1 MANAH
6 ELPILKE
13 HEDSISKCFR
23 CGLCRSV
30 CPSFEETGL
39 ESASP
44 RGRIQFAGALLDN
57 SISLKG
63 AFEER
68 MLDCLNCMKCSEIC
82 PSGVK
87 TDRIV
92 LAARAELARR
102 GKMNPVKKLIFNTV
116 LKNHHVL
123 ISLSKLAAL
132 GQKWFYEGNTIL
144 EALVP
149 KLSGMGD
156 KKLPSLAGKSAMKRL
171 PEVIPACGDK
181 ILRVG
186 YFVGC
191 ATNLLFPEIAEATVR
206 VLTRNNVEVVIPRGQ
221 VCCGIPVYSSGD
233 LRNAK
238 HLAEQN
244 LRVFRDLDIDCII
257 TDCA

>member
-1 MANAH
+1 MTKTN

-13 HEDSISKCFR
+13 HEDLISKCFR

-30 CPSFEETGL
+30 CPSFQEAGV

-44 RGRIQFAGALLDN
+44 RGRVQFAGALLDS

-63 AFEER
+63 AFENR

-102 GKMNPVKKLIFNTV
+102 GKLNPVKKLVFNTV
-116 LKNHHVL
+116 LKNSYAL
-123 ISLSKLAAL
+123 NFFSRLAAV
-132 GQKWFYEGNTIL
+132 GQKWFYNGNAVL

-149 KLSGMGD
+149 KLSRHGG
-156 KKLPSLAGKSAMKRL
+156 
-171 PEVIPACGDK
+171 
-181 ILRVG
+181 
-186 YFVGC
+186 
-191 ATNLLFPEIAEATVR
+191 
-206 VLTRNNVEVVIPRGQ
+206 
-221 VCCGIPVYSSGD
+221 
-233 LRNAK
+233 
-238 HLAEQN
+238 
-244 LRVFRDLDIDCII
+244 
-257 TDCA
+257 